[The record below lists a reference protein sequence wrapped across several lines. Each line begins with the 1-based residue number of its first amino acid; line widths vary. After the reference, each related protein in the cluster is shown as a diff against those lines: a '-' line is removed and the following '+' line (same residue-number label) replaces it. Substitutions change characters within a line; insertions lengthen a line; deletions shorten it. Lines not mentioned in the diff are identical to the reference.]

1 MYRGIL
7 YPLEKNTMKDFW
19 KTRQFWRTIAL
30 MIVASL
36 LIVILTIT
44 SLRIFTRHGQAF
56 VVPDLI
62 GLTLDQV
69 RSLEKEYRFSFIVID
84 SVFDQSHP
92 PGAIIRHDPWPGST
106 VKRGRKFYV
115 TLASSVQ
122 DMVRMPNLI
131 DLSLRQA
138 TSLLQGAGLHVG
150 TVTYRR
156 DHEFQNAVLEQRY
169 RGQRIAP
176 GENVRRGSYIN
187 LVVSGTQGGGRED
200 GQERRFGDNSIEF
213 SDEY

>member
-1 MYRGIL
+1 MS
-7 YPLEKNTMKDFW
+7 PFW

-30 MIVASL
+30 MIVASF
-36 LIVILTIT
+36 LIVILTIA

-56 VVPDLI
+56 VVPDLT
-62 GLTLDQV
+62 GLTMDHLSTLKRDYGFQ
-69 RSLEKEYRFSFIVID
+69 FIIID
-84 SVFDQSHP
+84 SVFDQSQP
-92 PGAIIRHDPWPGST
+92 AGAIIRHDPLPGST
-106 VKRGRKFYV
+106 VKHGRKFYV

-138 TSLLQGAGLHVG
+138 TSLLQGAGLRVG

-156 DHEFQNAVLEQRY
+156 DHQFQNAVLDQTY
-169 RGQRIAP
+169 RGKRIHP
-176 GENVRRGSYIN
+176 GENIRRGSYVN
-187 LVVSGTQGGGRED
+187 LIVSGTKGGGSGD
-200 GQERRFGDNSIEF
+200 ERRINDVDGRVEF